1 MCVCTYTLDGVG
13 TGGPDEH
20 WDPLVLLIGVDIQS
34 HFVSGQA
41 EGCDHLSDAAGE
53 QVPEGN
59 REPSRCVCTRVQN
72 FNNSIIH
79 QSNRRVNEAPFMWRN
94 SFNSSINV
102 QLF

>member
-59 REPSRCVCTRVQN
+59 REPSRCVRTRVQI
-72 FNNSIIH
+72 FNNSII
-79 QSNRRVNEAPFMWRN
+79 QMG
-94 SFNSSINV
+94 
-102 QLF
+102 Q

>member
-1 MCVCTYTLDGVG
+1 MCTYTLDGVG

-41 EGCDHLSDAAGE
+41 EGRDHLGDAAGE

-59 REPSRCVCTRVQN
+59 RESSRCVLTTVK
-72 FNNSIIH
+72 
-79 QSNRRVNEAPFMWRN
+79 A
-94 SFNSSINV
+94 FNSSTIWMG
-102 QLF
+102 Q